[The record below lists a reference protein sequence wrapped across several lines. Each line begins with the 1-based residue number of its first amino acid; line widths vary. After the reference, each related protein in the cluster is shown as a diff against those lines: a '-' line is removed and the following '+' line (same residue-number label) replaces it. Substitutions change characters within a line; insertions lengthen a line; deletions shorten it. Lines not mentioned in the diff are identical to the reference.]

1 MVFSKEEKEIWAN
14 SEVMRELERI
24 AQSGSIETPEEA
36 FLPIGEG
43 WESERSDEE
52 KLMDAL
58 KDFEEENSIPKQEEE
73 LSSIMEDSNLD
84 LSDED
89 YLEKKEKF
97 EKEQS
102 VLPISEHSQIETA
115 NLING
120 LTKLAAH
127 LGKQGK
133 VIAACR
139 IEDTIKDIRIALREA
154 KNG

>member
-1 MVFSKEEKEIWAN
+1 
-14 SEVMRELERI
+14 
-24 AQSGSIETPEEA
+24 
-36 FLPIGEG
+36 
-43 WESERSDEE
+43 
-52 KLMDAL
+52 
-58 KDFEEENSIPKQEEE
+58 
-73 LSSIMEDSNLD
+73 MEDSNLD

-120 LTKLAAH
+120 LTKLAAY